1 MRAGWLAGWRNKLF
15 WGKRVGSPEGGKF
28 ARKRGK
34 GGNFYAKF
42 NISGL
47 FSEFSNYS
55 GDLFTK
61 SLRVQTKSDQG
72 LVCSF
77 PKPVSLWRAKQ
88 ICEVTS
94 FQTLVRSC
102 LCTRLAETK
111 KTVVCH
117 LKVLV
122 VCLHSVAVTEDLRGD
137 QFPDIGSLLLVY
149 AIGRD

>member
-1 MRAGWLAGWRNKLF
+1 MVSRHLASAGKWQFVVETGL
-15 WGKRVGSPEGGKF
+15 KRL
-28 ARKRGK
+28 
-34 GGNFYAKF
+34 GNTQ
-42 NISGL
+42 NSH
-47 FSEFSNYS
+47 
-55 GDLFTK
+55 
-61 SLRVQTKSDQG
+61 
-72 LVCSF
+72 
-77 PKPVSLWRAKQ
+77 

-122 VCLHSVAVTEDLRGD
+122 IGLHSVAVTEDLRGD

-149 AIGRD
+149 EIGRD